1 MTRVNTTNLPGFI
14 ANSIGYDHLFNEM
27 DRIFQR
33 GTNTG
38 GYPPYNIVK
47 VDKRQYVIS
56 IAVAGFSMDNLEVT
70 QEGNI
75 LTVTGTAPEQDESV
89 QYIHRGLAGRSF
101 KREFSV
107 ADHVEVL
114 EAKLDLGVLNITL
127 EQQIPEELLPK
138 RIEIK

>member
-1 MTRVNTTNLPGFI
+1 MTRVTTQNLPGFI
-14 ANSIGYDHLFNEM
+14 SNSIGYDHLFNEM

-33 GTNTG
+33 GTNTS

-47 VDKRQYVIS
+47 LDERTYVIS
-56 IAVAGFSMDNLEVT
+56 IAVAGFAMDNLEVT

-75 LTVTGTAPEQDESV
+75 LTVTGTAPEQDETV